1 MWSTHESNKW
11 YELTK
16 SSEIS
21 GHNALTRIKRFQQK
35 SKTSPGV
42 HGGFLKSKTNNIIH
56 LEQWRRAKDFY
67 LQK

>member
-42 HGGFLKSKTNNIIH
+42 HGGFLKKQN
-56 LEQWRRAKDFY
+56 K
-67 LQK
+67 